1 MTSVVYSRWIV
12 VAIVGLA
19 LAGAADAGI
28 VNNATVSFVGSSSA
42 AFVGYEQMFALDAVA
57 NTDYASNSFGA
68 ATHLDMDFGAAQTF
82 QSIAY
87 TDRVT
92 SGGPNGKFLGGTF
105 DFVTSFEYVF
115 ATDASFKNIVG
126 TVTVSVPLPLV
137 KPTSAADFLTTTS
150 IPGIT
155 AEFVRWQVLT
165 TNGVNPGASNF
176 AFTVGATATP
186 EPGSLALF
194 GAGFAALCLFRRR
207 LRVN

>member
-1 MTSVVYSRWIV
+1 MTSVGYSRWIV

-19 LAGAADAGI
+19 LAGAVRAGI
-28 VNNATVSFVGSSSA
+28 VNNSTISILNTSST
-42 AFVGYEQMFALDAVA
+42 AFPSYDQIFALDTAP
-57 NTDYASNSFGA
+57 NTDYASQGFGA
-68 ATHLDMDFGAAQTF
+68 ATHLDMDFGTAQTF

-92 SGGPNGKFLGGTF
+92 SGGNNGGFVGGTF

-115 ATDASFKNIVG
+115 ATDALFSNIVG
-126 TVTVSVPLPLV
+126 SVTVSGLV
-137 KPTSAADFLTTTS
+137 APVGATSAAQFLTTTS

-155 AEFVRWQVLT
+155 AEFVRWRVLT

-207 LRVN
+207 LRVS